1 MSNLAWVRRE
11 LETLG
16 IPPLRRF
23 GQHFLVDKRVRDHLI
38 QQAKLTHEDTVLEVG
53 PGLGFLTPLLVAQAG
68 RVIAIEKDRTLANY
82 LKEKFSNCKNLTVI
96 QADVLKTEIPNN
108 AKIVSSPPY
117 NISSKLI
124 LLMLESRFEFAALL
138 LQKEFAERLTASSG
152 SREYGRLT
160 VMFQTKAEAKL
171 IEKIPSSA
179 FYPRP
184 RVDSAL
190 VTITPAKGPSII
202 DPALFKDL
210 VRMLFTQR
218 RRKLK
223 GVLNRYLQSRFL
235 DQSEKILQRVQVPE
249 KRVFETT
256 VQELANLSNQ
266 IGNILLELTTGV
278 KESAS

>member
-1 MSNLAWVRRE
+1 MIQLAG
-11 LETLG
+11 LT
-16 IPPLRRF
+16 
-23 GQHFLVDKRVRDHLI
+23 RD
-38 QQAKLTHEDTVLEVG
+38 DTVLEVG
-53 PGLGFLTPLLVAQAG
+53 PGLGFLTPLLAAQAG

-82 LKEKFSNCKNLTVI
+82 LKKKFSNCKNLTVI

-124 LLMLESRFEFAALL
+124 LLMLESQFELAALL

-152 SREYGRLT
+152 SRDYGRLT
-160 VMFQTKAEAKL
+160 VMFQTKAEAKF
-171 IEKIPSSA
+171 IEKISSSA

-190 VTITPAKGPSII
+190 VTITPAQGPSIT
-202 DPALFKDL
+202 DRTLFKDL

-223 GVLNRYLQSRFL
+223 GVLNRYLRSRFL
-235 DQSEKILQRVQVPE
+235 DQSEKILQQVQVPE

-256 VQELANLSNQ
+256 IQELANLSNQ
-266 IGNILLELTTGV
+266 ITSNLIGSGYEN
-278 KESAS
+278 AS